1 MFMFGYYVCKF
12 YSNERIPLY
21 RTYWI
26 IMLILLSIPMLYIIL
41 NQENIIMDLDKD
53 ELIYTRNQEILR
65 ALEVFER
72 RDDYVVPS
80 SDMDEA
86 IKIAIKYLKKFL

>member
-1 MFMFGYYVCKF
+1 
-12 YSNERIPLY
+12 
-21 RTYWI
+21 
-26 IMLILLSIPMLYIIL
+26 
-41 NQENIIMDLDKD
+41 MDLDKD
-53 ELIYTRNQEILR
+53 EMIYTKNQDILR

-72 RDDYVVPS
+72 REDYVVPS